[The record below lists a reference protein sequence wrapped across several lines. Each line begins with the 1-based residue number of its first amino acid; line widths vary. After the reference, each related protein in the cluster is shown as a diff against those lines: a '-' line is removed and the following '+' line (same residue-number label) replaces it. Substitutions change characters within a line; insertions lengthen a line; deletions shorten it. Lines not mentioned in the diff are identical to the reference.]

1 MAWSQGKLKRPC
13 LFLFLV
19 SLAAGIAACTT
30 VSRGAQVTAAP
41 SKPMPVLMFQPHT
54 LDLGQ
59 VTEGK
64 TASGDLILRNNG
76 NVSLTITGIQ
86 TSCGCTTGML
96 DERVLPPGGFTLMHV
111 RVDTFAKRGRV
122 KKQLWVSD
130 DLGHTA
136 TATLQLT
143 VRSNPH
149 MALSG
154 RSLFDAPCASCHAAP
169 ARGKTTGPEIFAAVC
184 AMCHGANANGGYA
197 PSLRGGR
204 DAKVLARVINEGA
217 GNHYMPAFSKARGGP
232 LGRDQ
237 VLALSRWLA
246 SLH

>member
-1 MAWSQGKLKRPC
+1 MARPQDKLKRLC
-13 LFLFLV
+13 FFLFFV
-19 SLAAGIAACTT
+19 MLAAGIASCATHGQ
-30 VSRGAQVTAAP
+30 RAQVAAVP
-41 SKPMPVLMFQPHT
+41 VKSMPVLMFQPRT

-76 NVSLTITGIQ
+76 SVPLIITGIQ

-96 DERVLPPGGFTLMHV
+96 DERLLPPGGFTLMHV
-111 RVDTFAKRGRV
+111 RVDTFAKRGQV

-130 DLGHTA
+130 GQGHTA
-136 TATLQLT
+136 TATLRLT

-184 AMCHGANANGGYA
+184 AMCHGANAKGGYA

-204 DAKVLARVINEGA
+204 DAAVLAKIISEGA
-217 GNHYMPAFSKARGGP
+217 GNHYMPAFAKARGGP

-237 VLALSRWLA
+237 VRVLSRWLA
-246 SLH
+246 SLR

>member
-1 MAWSQGKLKRPC
+1 MAWSQDKLKRLC

-19 SLAAGIAACTT
+19 SLAAGITACATG
-30 VSRGAQVTAAP
+30 SRRAQVAAAP

-54 LDLGQ
+54 LDLGR

-76 NVSLTITGIQ
+76 NVPLIITDIQ

-96 DERVLPPGGFTLMHV
+96 DERLLPPGGFTMMHV
-111 RVDTFAKRGRV
+111 RVDTFAKRGQA

-130 DLGHTA
+130 GQGHTA
-136 TATLQLT
+136 TATLRLT
-143 VRSNPH
+143 VRRNPH

-169 ARGKTTGPEIFAAVC
+169 ARGKATGLEIFAAVC
-184 AMCHGANANGGYA
+184 AMCHGANAKGGYA

-204 DAKVLARVINEGA
+204 DAAVLAKTISEGA
-217 GNHYMPAFSKARGGP
+217 GNHYMPAFAKSRGGP
-232 LGRDQ
+232 LSRDQ
-237 VLALSRWLA
+237 VRALSRWLA
-246 SLH
+246 SLR

>member
-1 MAWSQGKLKRPC
+1 MAWSQVKLKRLC

-19 SLAAGIAACTT
+19 SLAAGIAACATG
-30 VSRGAQVTAAP
+30 SRRAQVAAAP

-54 LDLGQ
+54 LDLGR

-76 NVSLTITGIQ
+76 NVPLIITDIQ

-96 DERVLPPGGFTLMHV
+96 DERLLPPGGFTMMHV
-111 RVDTFAKRGRV
+111 RVDTFAKRGQV

-130 DLGHTA
+130 GQGHTA
-136 TATLQLT
+136 TAILRLT
-143 VRSNPH
+143 VRRNPH

-169 ARGKTTGPEIFAAVC
+169 ARGKATGPEIFAAVC
-184 AMCHGANANGGYA
+184 AMCHGANAKGGYA
-197 PSLRGGR
+197 PSLRGAR
-204 DAKVLARVINEGA
+204 DAAVLAKTISEGA
-217 GNHYMPAFSKARGGP
+217 GNHYMPAFAKSRGGP

-237 VLALSRWLA
+237 VRALSRWLA
-246 SLH
+246 SLR